1 MPAMESLARS
11 ARTAI
16 VAAGLRHGGANGG
29 RRMDG
34 ADASVAALD
43 RILAKMSDPIMC
55 QVGLY
60 WRGKVEDG
68 RLPARSAIDPAEIPA
83 LLPYLILWDVE
94 RDPLRFRNRIC
105 GTHVVEFSGRNVG
118 RQYLESIDKNGS
130 IGAIYRSVSE
140 TGLPHYEERF
150 ADWPNHEHKYYGRL
164 VLPLTKD
171 GKEVDMLFGAI
182 NTLAAPLGQNPA

>member
-60 WRGKVEDG
+60 WRGKVADG

-105 GTHVVEFSGRNVG
+105 GTHVVEFSGRSPETTG
-118 RQYLESIDKNGS
+118 R
-130 IGAIYRSVSE
+130 
-140 TGLPHYEERF
+140 
-150 ADWPNHEHKYYGRL
+150 
-164 VLPLTKD
+164 
-171 GKEVDMLFGAI
+171 
-182 NTLAAPLGQNPA
+182 APLWRQGQCSCPRILR